1 MPRAKKLIIFQAVD
15 ISGWGAC
22 PSTNN
27 QKAAKIYRAVSEQ
40 IEENHFRPFRNVKR
54 IAASRAICTPLAT
67 FPKTA
72 TPAHGRRPAGH
83 PAHQVSSLCV
93 CPCASHGRPKN
104 ALMLKP
110 MGLKRVHVP
119 RAKKLI
125 IFGEYLFL
133 VPKKLFLALIADQT
147 QKAYSTLIAES
158 GTKLLPLSPKLPDL
172 LVLLRIRYL
181 LIQHQNQNI
190 QHLFYSTFAYL
201 ICDIFLI
208 SCILTYMNFAFGDVK
223 CHFHQLR

>member
-1 MPRAKKLIIFQAVD
+1 MESSRKSHHETWYFKEL
-15 ISGWGAC
+15 SGPDGF
-22 PSTNN
+22 
-27 QKAAKIYRAVSEQ
+27 V
-40 IEENHFRPFRNVKR
+40 FRLLRKGN
-54 IAASRAICTPLAT
+54 IC
-67 FPKTA
+67 FW
-72 TPAHGRRPAGH
+72 
-83 PAHQVSSLCV
+83 SLKSCFW
-93 CPCASHGRPKN
+93 H
-104 ALMLKP
+104 
-110 MGLKRVHVP
+110 
-119 RAKKLI
+119 
-125 IFGEYLFL
+125 
-133 VPKKLFLALIADQT
+133 LIADQT